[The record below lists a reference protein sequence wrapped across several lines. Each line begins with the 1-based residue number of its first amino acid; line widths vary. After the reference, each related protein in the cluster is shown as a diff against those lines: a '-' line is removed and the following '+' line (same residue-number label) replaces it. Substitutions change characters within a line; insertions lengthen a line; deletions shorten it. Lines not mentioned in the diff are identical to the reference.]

1 MLVATDIYC
10 KYIISKSETDIE
22 LSRQVQKVIFN
33 PKLQELF
40 SIKFIYSSVND
51 YSKQKQPEILLDF
64 KLDFQQHC
72 QY

>member
-1 MLVATDIYC
+1 MLVTTDIYC

-64 KLDFQQHC
+64 KLDFQEHC

>member
-64 KLDFQQHC
+64 KLDFQQHS

>member
-10 KYIISKSETDIE
+10 KYIISKSETDIG

-64 KLDFQQHC
+64 KLDFQEHC

>member
-22 LSRQVQKVIFN
+22 LSRQIQKVIFN

-51 YSKQKQPEILLDF
+51 YSKQKQSEILLDF
-64 KLDFQQHC
+64 KLDFQEHC

>member
-40 SIKFIYSSVND
+40 SMKFIYSSVND

>member
-64 KLDFQQHC
+64 KLDFQEHC